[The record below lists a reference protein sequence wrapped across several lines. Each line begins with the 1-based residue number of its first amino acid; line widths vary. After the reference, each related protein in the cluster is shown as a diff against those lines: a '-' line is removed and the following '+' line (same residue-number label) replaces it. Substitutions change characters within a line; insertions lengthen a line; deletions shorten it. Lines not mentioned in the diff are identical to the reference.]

1 MSTAAEAKRRNR
13 ATLQGGVSVRSP
25 TPVSPTPVEHPVDPG
40 AAGDLRPRRG
50 HERGPDGSGDEFD
63 DDAQD
68 EHDDRQRH
76 PALVVQ
82 GAQGVRDGQP
92 DSADSDIAE
101 QHRGA
106 QVDVE
111 AVQGRG
117 DELRHERLRD
127 RGEDLLGAAAAEGLD
142 RFAGSVVELFDGIGV
157 ELADHPHRM
166 DAHGDDACR
175 GAEAEHPQEHDGE
188 HEVGNRSGEDDE
200 GARRPLRTAAHPGG
214 ASGEEG
220 DGDREHDGEQS
231 RQEHDRQ
238 GLDDKRD
245 CLTER
250 PGSRAGRCGR
260 RTPRHCRTTRRSWR
274 CRSRVTTPT
283 RHRRRRGR

>member
-1 MSTAAEAKRRNR
+1 MQS
-13 ATLQGGVSVRSP
+13 
-25 TPVSPTPVEHPVDPG
+25 
-40 AAGDLRPRRG
+40 
-50 HERGPDGSGDEFD
+50 
-63 DDAQD
+63 
-68 EHDDRQRH
+68 
-76 PALVVQ
+76 
-82 GAQGVRDGQP
+82 
-92 DSADSDIAE
+92 
-101 QHRGA
+101 
-106 QVDVE
+106 
-111 AVQGRG
+111 RG

-200 GARRPLRTAAHPGG
+200 GARRPLRTAPHPGG

-220 DGDREHDGEQS
+220 DGDRKHDGEQS

-245 CLTER
+245 GLTER
-250 PGSRAGRCGR
+250 REVERDDAGEEPHGIVERRGDRGDVDAERPHRPGAGNGEADEHDDGDGGVPRRAGTLRFDDGGSLSVEHE
-260 RTPRHCRTTRRSWR
+260 TH
-274 CRSRVTTPT
+274 RVAPT
-283 RHRRRRGR
+283 RAPASVPDVAVCDPAVVAPARSLASAAVSIPDTLE